1 MTKKQRNEIKET
13 LVTLDLM
20 ISQSDTAEVLVKTQ
34 GFSELFAKVCKCLE
48 ILEKE
53 WILNIPGSFDSRDAI
68 NNFVGRMEIVKLGVE
83 NGFAAESGD
92 VLQESLREA
101 KIILADIKKH
111 LNS

>member
-13 LVTLDLM
+13 LVTLERM

-34 GFSELFAKVCKCLE
+34 GFSELLTKVSKCLE
-48 ILEKE
+48 ILDKE

-68 NNFVGRMEIVKLGVE
+68 NNFVARMEIVQFGVE
-83 NGFAAESGD
+83 NGFSAES
-92 VLQESLREA
+92 VQESLREA